1 MTTPSYAWT
10 RSRSPS
16 TTLICT
22 TTVSPGLNAGT
33 LRVMRSASSV
43 WIIFIVLSS
52 SLPSAVAL
60 LLQKLLQ
67 QGPALAIERRAAD
80 QIRPAQPGAADAL
93 PLPPALDRGVIAGT
107 EHRWHLAAL

>member
-43 WIIFIVLSS
+43 WIIFILVSS
-52 SLPSAVAL
+52 GLARAVAL
-60 LLQKLLQ
+60 LLQKFFQ
-67 QGPALAIERRAAD
+67 QSPALGIERPAAD
-80 QIRPAQPGAADAL
+80 QFRPPQPGAAPAL
-93 PLPPALDRGVIAGT
+93 PRPPAADRGMIA
-107 EHRWHLAAL
+107 